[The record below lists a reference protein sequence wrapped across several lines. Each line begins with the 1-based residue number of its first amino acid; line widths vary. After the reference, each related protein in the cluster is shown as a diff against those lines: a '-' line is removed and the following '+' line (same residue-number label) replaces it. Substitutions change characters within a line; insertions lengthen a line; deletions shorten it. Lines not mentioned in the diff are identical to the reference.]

1 MTDPPADAATG
12 PEAVLGAILPMLGED
27 QLKGKIEDIKAARK
41 VIQDQKKKL
50 TNQIRNEQRKRNRLV
65 KRSAGLKTAELL
77 TVLRLREQAIRAK
90 KPQTLGAED
99 LSNCLCPRGPASPT
113 IVYRLSC
120 QRDFQSLPTGQ
131 ARVTSQG

>member
-1 MTDPPADAATG
+1 MAPPPPPAPVVTGTEAPTG
-12 PEAVLGAILPMLGED
+12 PEAVLDAILPMLGQD
-27 QLKGKIEDIKAARK
+27 DMRGKIEDIKAARK

-90 KPQTLGAED
+90 KP
-99 LSNCLCPRGPASPT
+99 
-113 IVYRLSC
+113 
-120 QRDFQSLPTGQ
+120 
-131 ARVTSQG
+131 

>member
-1 MTDPPADAATG
+1 MDPPPAPAPIVTDPPAPAAPG
-12 PEAVLGAILPMLGED
+12 PEAVLDAILPMLGQND
-27 QLKGKIEDIKAARK
+27 MRGKIEDIKAARK

-90 KPQTLGAED
+90 KP
-99 LSNCLCPRGPASPT
+99 
-113 IVYRLSC
+113 
-120 QRDFQSLPTGQ
+120 
-131 ARVTSQG
+131 